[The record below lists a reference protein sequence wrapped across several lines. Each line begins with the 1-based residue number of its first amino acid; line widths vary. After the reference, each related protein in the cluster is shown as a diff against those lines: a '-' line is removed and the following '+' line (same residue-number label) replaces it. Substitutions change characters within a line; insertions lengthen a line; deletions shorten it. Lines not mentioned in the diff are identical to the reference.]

1 MASNAWSSAAKALAK
16 SGVNVRAADAMRR
29 VKLVV
34 TITGRRRQ
42 SVRMW
47 LGRMLITLAARV
59 IGCGIEY
66 QRRDEE
72 NDA

>member
-1 MASNAWSSAAKALAK
+1 MVSNAVK
-16 SGVNVRAADAMRR
+16 VRAADAMRHIT
-29 VKLVV
+29 LSV

-42 SVRMW
+42 RVRMW
-47 LGRMLITLAARV
+47 LGRMLITLAARI

-72 NDA
+72 NDG

>member
-1 MASNAWSSAAKALAK
+1 MASNVVKVPASSA
-16 SGVNVRAADAMRR
+16 MRHIN
-29 VKLVV
+29 LVV